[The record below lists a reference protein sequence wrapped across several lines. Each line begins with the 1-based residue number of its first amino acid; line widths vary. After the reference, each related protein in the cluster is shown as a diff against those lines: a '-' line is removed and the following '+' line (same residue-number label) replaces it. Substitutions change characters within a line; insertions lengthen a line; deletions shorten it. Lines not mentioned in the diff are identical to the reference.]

1 MSKTQKK
8 LIPRR
13 DRPVKDSE
21 HPVKGSFGP
30 GLIEEDAQ
38 LFEKVTTLSRQPVSL
53 GERRLW
59 KLYNAA

>member
-1 MSKTQKK
+1 MSKKQKK

-13 DRPVKDSE
+13 DRPGKYSQ

-30 GLIEEDAQ
+30 GLMEQDAQ
-38 LFEKVTTLSRQPVSL
+38 LFEKMSTLSRQPVNL